1 MIFWKK
7 MRTTLFGILFSV
19 SSMTTWAETY
29 QYRADVEGMVCAFCV
44 YSVSKN
50 IRKLDGVDPD
60 SVNVSLKNKS
70 AEFSANKKIS
80 KQALTSLFSQ
90 SAFSLSNLTVEITAN
105 KIPAKSKVARLD
117 LKVDVF
123 DTDQF
128 TWVLQAIGDI
138 AVKTPSR
145 FVVEA
150 PAEQEETILKALLM
164 GRKQVVQVHFI
175 ENDQVDNIHI
185 QLFPLLN

>member
-1 MIFWKK
+1 MILSKK
-7 MRTTLFGILFSV
+7 LRNTILTTILALTSQ
-19 SSMTTWAETY
+19 TIWAANY
-29 QYRADVEGMVCAFCV
+29 HYRADVEGMVCAFCV

-50 IRKLDGVDPD
+50 IRKLDGVEPD
-60 SVNVSLKNKS
+60 SVNVSLKKQS
-70 AEFSANKKIS
+70 AEFSSNKKIS

-90 SAFSLSNLTVEITAN
+90 SGFGLSNLRIE
-105 KIPAKSKVARLD
+105 KLSHKKSLKAKTARLD

-128 TWVLQAIGDI
+128 TWVLKAIGDI

-164 GRKQVVQVHFI
+164 GRKQVVQLRFI
-175 ENDQVDNIHI
+175 ANDQIDSIHL